1 MVPEKT
7 PNLKL
12 KKPDYENGVADIRIF
27 NENWDILDG
36 ASKKIENEMTETND
50 KVDNGLKT
58 KLDKGSYEGD
68 ADDLKREIDGKE
80 PAFEKNSGFNKEKT
94 DSYNENDTN
103 KLFTQKGAND
113 LKNEVD
119 NKVSKNGDR
128 MTGFFGIYNGTLEVD
143 KKYDFDGYPSKDAS
157 DPNNYTNSYIQ
168 KYSTSN
174 NSMYVIGDGEENA
187 RKFGIQVGHRDK
199 TYANSTGTLDLNP
212 LGGDVK
218 INNNIAWHTG
228 NFNPDDKFNV
238 SGGTI
243 HGPVSIDAK
252 ETQLYLKSYG
262 KSVGKLQCNDTD
274 ITLENTNGGK
284 AFMVLKGDGKVL
296 LNAIN
301 LKTNSKEVIM
311 AINEIKEMI
320 GEIQAGVL
328 VLDSPLGSG
337 QSVRVDFKKPFREI
351 PVVVVGTMSGNMKT
365 TPGDSSGGRVMDVD
379 RGGFTYHNGWAR
391 ILSNEIRYVAMTET
405 K

>member
-1 MVPEKT
+1 M
-7 PNLKL
+7 
-12 KKPDYENGVADIRIF
+12 
-27 NENWDILDG
+27 
-36 ASKKIENEMTETND
+36 
-50 KVDNGLKT
+50 
-58 KLDKGSYEGD
+58 
-68 ADDLKREIDGKE
+68 
-80 PAFEKNSGFNKEKT
+80 
-94 DSYNENDTN
+94 
-103 KLFTQKGAND
+103 
-113 LKNEVD
+113 
-119 NKVSKNGDR
+119 
-128 MTGFFGIYNGTLEVD
+128 
-143 KKYDFDGYPSKDAS
+143 
-157 DPNNYTNSYIQ
+157 
-168 KYSTSN
+168 
-174 NSMYVIGDGEENA
+174 
-187 RKFGIQVGHRDK
+187 
-199 TYANSTGTLDLNP
+199 NP

-243 HGPVSIDAK
+243 YGPVYIDAK
-252 ETQLYLKSYG
+252 ETQVYLKSDG

-274 ITLENTNGGK
+274 IALENTNGGK
-284 AFMVLKGDGKVL
+284 ALMILKGDGKVL

-328 VLDSPLGSG
+328 VLDSPLGIG

-379 RGGFTYHNGWAR
+379 RGGFTYHNGWA
-391 ILSNEIRYVAMTET
+391 ISLSNEIRYVAMTET